1 MILFALISLSC
12 ISAADNNATA
22 EIIAQDNGIN
32 ADGTVAQDKDI
43 NTEEILTNGENDV
56 ISSSDVEILNAKDN
70 GTFKDLQIKID
81 ATGEGGTINLTNDY
95 TYNGTDEEININ
107 KSITINGNGFTINSL
122 ENSRI
127 FNIKASSNIFLN
139 NITFVNGKSDLGGAI
154 IFNND
159 ISNIVIDNCK
169 FIRNIATVNGGA
181 IYINASVSNCKINS
195 TFINK

>member
-139 NITFVNGKSDLGGAI
+139 NITFVNGKSDVGGAI
-154 IFNND
+154 IFNL
-159 ISNIVIDNCK
+159 
-169 FIRNIATVNGGA
+169 
-181 IYINASVSNCKINS
+181 Y
-195 TFINK
+195 